1 MGQAGLEHTENSQS
15 LLPGC
20 SNDDFDFNFLSYK
33 FTLSYMKGETGWVWQ
48 ACLHLSAQEP

>member
-1 MGQAGLEHTENSQS
+1 MGQAGLEHTENGQS

-33 FTLSYMKGETGWVWQ
+33 FTLSYRKGETGWVW
-48 ACLHLSAQEP
+48 